1 MPRQEIYMGNTTFSG
16 AVRSQNN
23 FQVVSKNT
31 TSGLISDR
39 TKAGGLRDTRRY
51 YLEEYFYQLPKLN
64 SYLTASETK
73 DFGSIADG
81 NEEAEEVT
89 VTGAALGD
97 FAVASIGVDATDLV
111 VTAEVT
117 AANTVTVVVL
127 NNTGGA
133 IDLASATLTVRVQKA
148 GTVGFDGNRNF
159 EVLGTNMT
167 SALATRNSDR
177 AGIILTTAGAD
188 EDQAILAPHL
198 DSGLTAWT
206 GTLWG
211 TENQVSWECSLNTN
225 AIDNQKLWAGL
236 KLTND
241 QLIATDANQAF
252 FKFQT
257 DATNSEAFD
266 DYTLLHFV
274 HSIGGTDYISALP
287 ITVAA
292 NTNYHLK
299 IEFDSARKM
308 SIFVNGQQ
316 YNITSTSGSTGGT
329 AVTTGT
335 TKSAAMTDDIDLIP
349 YIGIEAGAAAAEAVD
364 VHYQCISRLIFE

>member
-1 MPRQEIYMGNTTFSG
+1 MANTTFSG
-16 AVRSQNN
+16 AVRSENN

-31 TSGLISDR
+31 TTGLIQDR
-39 TKAGGLRDTRRY
+39 TIQDGLKDTRRY
-51 YLEEYFYQLPKLN
+51 YLEEWFKQLPKLN
-64 SYLTASETK
+64 AVNII
-73 DFGSIADG
+73 DPDAD
-81 NEEAEEVT
+81 
-89 VTGAALGD
+89 D
-97 FAVASIGVDATDLV
+97 
-111 VTAEVT
+111 
-117 AANTVTVVVL
+117 
-127 NNTGGA
+127 
-133 IDLASATLTVRVQKA
+133 ASALALHVSANK
-148 GTVGFDGNRNF
+148 DF

-167 SALATRNSDR
+167 SALSTRNSTA
-177 AGIILTTAGAD
+177 AGIVLTTAGAD
-188 EDQAILAPHL
+188 QDQAILAPHL
-198 DSGLTAWT
+198 DSNQTAWT

-266 DYTLLHFV
+266 DYTLLHFDQ
-274 HSIGGTDYISALP
+274 SIGGTDYISALP